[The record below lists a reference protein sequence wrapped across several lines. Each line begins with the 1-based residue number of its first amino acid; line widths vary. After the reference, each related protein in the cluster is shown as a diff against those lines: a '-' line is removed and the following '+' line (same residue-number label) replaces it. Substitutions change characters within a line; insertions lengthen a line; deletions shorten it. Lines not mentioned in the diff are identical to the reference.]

1 MLNIDK
7 NTTLEILLAGAIVT
21 NQLSFVVAYG
31 DRWNTA
37 YTHGSFYAGKTQD
50 TDAVSLLPN
59 LKTNTDFRIIEDIN
73 VINEDTADATVIIR
87 AKTDNEYYTV
97 IIVTLSAGETLQYTS
112 GNGWK
117 VLTATGEIK
126 TSASGG
132 GGGAVDSVNGQ
143 TGVVV
148 LDTGDI
154 SEVTDKKYVTDAQ
167 LTVIVNTSG
176 TNTGDNAAN
185 TTSNSYADGKVS
197 DTAYNATSW
206 DAVTGIAPSKNAV
219 RDKIEAMDTAIALNT
234 AKVTNATHTGEVT
247 GATALTVDKT
257 AITNKTAVTL
267 DGADYVLFSDTSDS
281 NNLKKGLI
289 SDIVALVSGTALSS
303 ITAATASNTINNV
316 ASAQEWQW
324 NSLTSGVGLKLSS
337 SSTGAASNTQTIF
350 SVSQTGANATPQTT
364 YAADFSNTKTGA
376 SSTNIA
382 LYSTASGGTLNTS
395 ILADN
400 TSASATDYTVKIK
413 NNYSGGST
421 PMMNILAPNLTGTN
435 KLFTSFGKDN
445 TNNFETSYTYI
456 SSGNSLNYY
465 SLTGAGQLAG
475 TGLNITT
482 AGKVG
487 IGITNPSATLDVISP
502 SGGGGTGIRL
512 YQAVNNA
519 TASISYASIDFQVPS
534 GINGQFLTTASNY
547 FNASV
552 NLASNSIGLTSYGT
566 QLFLGSSGYMTFNA
580 GGLTPTD
587 EAMRITSSKNIGIG
601 TSTPSASAILDLTST
616 TKGFLPPR
624 MTATQ
629 ASAISSPAKGLI
641 LYATDTNGTFTS
653 AGLWMYN
660 GTIWKLILAE

>member
-1 MLNIDK
+1 MS
-7 NTTLEILLAGAIVT
+7 V
-21 NQLSFVVAYG
+21 
-31 DRWNTA
+31 
-37 YTHGSFYAGKTQD
+37 
-50 TDAVSLLPN
+50 
-59 LKTNTDFRIIEDIN
+59 RIKN
-73 VINEDTADATVIIR
+73 VINKTFADSEAASVFFSERNSFGKTYQFIYQVETEPDNLYYIDETV
-87 AKTDNEYYTV
+87 DNP
-97 IIVTLSAGETLQYTS
+97 IL
-112 GNGWK
+112 
-117 VLTATGEIK
+117 LT
-126 TSASGG
+126 
-132 GGGAVDSVNGQ
+132 GGAVYSVNDK

-148 LDTGDI
+148 LSTSDI
-154 SEVTDKKYVTDAQ
+154 SEATNKKYVTDAQ
-167 LTVIVNTSG
+167 LTIIGNTSG
-176 TNTGDNAAN
+176 TNTGDNAI
-185 TTSNSYADGKVS
+185 NSQYSGLVS
-197 DTAYNATSW
+197 
-206 DAVTGIAPSKNAV
+206 
-219 RDKIEAMDTAIALNT
+219 
-234 AKVTNATHTGEVT
+234 NATHTGEVT
-247 GATALTVDKT
+247 GATVLTVDKT
-257 AITNKTAVTL
+257 AITNKTTETIVGT
-267 DGADYVLFSDTSDS
+267 DYVLFGDSSDS

-400 TSASATDYTVKIK
+400 TSASATDYTVEIK

-487 IGITNPSATLDVISP
+487 IGITNPGATLDVISP
-502 SGGGGTGIRL
+502 SGGSETGIRL

-519 TASISYASIDFQVPS
+519 TANISYTSIDFKVPS
-534 GINGQFLTTASNY
+534 GMNGQLFTTASNY
-547 FNASV
+547 FNAWV

-580 GGLTPTD
+580 GGLTTTD

>member
-1 MLNIDK
+1 MK
-7 NTTLEILLAGAIVT
+7 KILLAIGFFIALTTEAQVVNKFRDSSVFFKGVRFDSTLVFKGLKSGSTADT
-21 NQLSFVVAYG
+21 NVVVISSTGNASKVSKSAFLG
-31 DRWNTA
+31 D
-37 YTHGSFYAGKTQD
+37 
-50 TDAVSLLPN
+50 LPIYSISDSN
-59 LKTNTDFRIIEDIN
+59 A
-73 VINEDTADATVIIR
+73 VINYD
-87 AKTDNEYYTV
+87 
-97 IIVTLSAGETLQYTS
+97 
-112 GNGWK
+112 
-117 VLTATGEIK
+117 VLNSQNAPPGSPATGDTYLVG
-126 TSASGG
+126 TSPT
-132 GGGAVDSVNGQ
+132 GAWVGHAKDIAEWNGSAWVF
-143 TGVVV
+143 TDGVQ
-148 LDTGDI
+148 GDF
-154 SEVTDKKYVTDAQ
+154 
-167 LTVIVNTSG
+167 L
-176 TNTGDNAAN
+176 
-185 TTSNSYADGKVS
+185 
-197 DTAYNATSW
+197 YNATNALTYIFRSGNW
-206 DAVTGIAPSKNAV
+206 VQTTGIP
-219 RDKIEAMDTAIALNT
+219 ALNNGNT
-234 AKVTNATHTGEVT
+234 ISSGLIIGTNNARSLTFETNNVNRGRFDSIGRFHIYNLPTSSTSDTFVTKSDLSGKLTKVGQSTFLSGVGGASLSGLTS
-247 GATALTVDKT
+247 ATA
-257 AITNKTAVTL
+257 TN
-267 DGADYVLFSDTSDS
+267 
-281 NNLKKGLI
+281 I
-289 SDIVALVSGTALSS
+289 
-303 ITAATASNTINNV
+303 INNGNFQ
-316 ASAQEWQW
+316 QEWQW

-487 IGITNPSATLDVISP
+487 IGITNPSAALDVISP
-502 SGGGGTGIRL
+502 SGGAGTGIRL

-534 GINGQFLTTASNY
+534 GINGQFFTTASNY
-547 FNASV
+547 FNSSI
-552 NLASNSIGLTSYGT
+552 NLASNSIGLASHGT

-580 GGLTPTD
+580 GGLTTTD

-629 ASAISSPAKGLI
+629 ASAISSPAQGL
-641 LYATDTNGTFTS
+641 LLFVSDTNGTFTS
-653 AGLWMYN
+653 VGWWGYN
-660 GTIWKLILAE
+660 GSTWEKLNN